1 MNAIVDRPR
10 HDLPLLRALTDAE
23 LLDLA
28 AGECIALAGHL
39 REYHS
44 RFTHLPA
51 GALSTTPE
59 DARRL
64 ADLGQALLER
74 GAVRR

>member
-10 HDLPLLRALTDAE
+10 QDLSRLRALSDAE
-23 LLDLA
+23 LLDVA

-39 REYHS
+39 RDYHR
-44 RFTHLPA
+44 RFEHLPA
-51 GALSTTPE
+51 GALATTPA
-59 DARRL
+59 DALRL